1 MFCGLLDKLRLT
13 YSGILKLVN
22 RAFLM
27 PQFQNIIRRLS
38 VSQRLEWLHI
48 VQGIPERD
56 RTAMEVALMEELRKD
71 PQVQEWYART

>member
-1 MFCGLLDKLRLT
+1 
-13 YSGILKLVN
+13 
-22 RAFLM
+22 M

-56 RTAMEVALMEELRKD
+56 RTAMEIALMEELRKD